1 MYTRDHMISSIWLF
15 NKQGIIMSNNL
26 IDGIKSP
33 EDLLA
38 WLNKNITYE
47 SKKKGYLRLPEQVI
61 KDKKAHCWEACDLT
75 HIVLTHLGY
84 PVETLYIDTRN
95 CSVTHTAIIY
105 THNHK
110 YYWFEWAWKKYEGI
124 HEFKSFDDLIDY
136 FRTCFIE
143 EYGTHYTFV
152 KTRALLINKDS
163 TEESIVKNINTL
175 TFNLN
180 NYLIK
185 RNHKS
190 NLSIESFIDNRPSYL
205 RW

>member
-1 MYTRDHMISSIWLF
+1 MDKILINNIDSPKDLLEWF
-15 NKQGIIMSNNL
+15 NKNV
-26 IDGIKSP
+26 
-33 EDLLA
+33 
-38 WLNKNITYE
+38 TYE

-75 HIVLTHLGY
+75 HVVLNHLGY
-84 PVETLYIDTRN
+84 PIETLYIDTRN

-110 YYWFEWAWKKYEGI
+110 YYWFEWAWKKHEGI

-136 FRTCFIE
+136 FRACFIE
-143 EYGTHYTFV
+143 EYGAYYTFV

-180 NYLIK
+180 NYLIERK
-185 RNHKS
+185 NKN
-190 NLSIESFIDNRPSYL
+190 NLSLETFTDNRPSYL